1 MEIIIYYLMIVIAV
15 LVVILIKKNERI
27 RILENNWEVSKKI
40 ISYYDPE
47 FAKYTKDK

>member
-27 RILENNWEVSKKI
+27 RILENNWEVSKEI
-40 ISYYDPE
+40 ISSYDPE
-47 FAKYTKDK
+47 FAKYVENK